1 VETAGECRR
10 RAKASAPL
18 VVLID
23 NYDSFTYNLYQA
35 LAVLGAE
42 VRVYRHDAVTV
53 EELLSLPLEALV
65 VSPGPGAPEQAGI
78 SSEAISALRGKVPIL
93 GVCLGHQCL
102 GRVWGARVVR
112 ARYPV
117 HGETSLVYHDGRTIY
132 RGLPNPFVAA
142 RYHSLIVD
150 PQYLPEELEVSAWT
164 AEGEIMGLRHRYLAV
179 EGVQFHPESVL
190 TPEGSKLLAN
200 FLDFTGSREGVDG

>member
-1 VETAGECRR
+1 M
-10 RAKASAPL
+10 